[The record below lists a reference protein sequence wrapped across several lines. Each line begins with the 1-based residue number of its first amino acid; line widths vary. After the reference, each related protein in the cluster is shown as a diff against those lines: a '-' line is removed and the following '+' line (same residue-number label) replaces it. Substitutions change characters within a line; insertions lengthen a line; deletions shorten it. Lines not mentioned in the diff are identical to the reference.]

1 MKIIISAYLSKNDAI
16 MMKFS
21 TLNQIVTVTKM
32 IVQNSQF

>member
-1 MKIIISAYLSKNDAI
+1 MKIIISAYLSENDAI
-16 MMKFS
+16 MIKLS